1 MSLIT
6 LDKLTRFWNGLK
18 NNILLK
24 SEQTQDIVDG
34 SVSNATLTLTRRDG
48 TTKALTVDN
57 VTNATNATL
66 ATKATSDGNGNNIAS
81 SYLLKSGYDINTL
94 LPKTAAAHNSV
105 YRGKDLTSHFNN
117 GGMSAAIAAGT
128 FDDIFPG
135 DYIIKSVTVNGT
147 TYSNVKWIVGD
158 LDYNYGTG
166 YKNPTVH
173 HVLLFAE
180 TNLGKAQMNT
190 SNTTSGGYQNCNFFK
205 NTRPL
210 YDTGIVNAFGTDHV
224 LEHSE
229 MLSNAMNSTAAS
241 PAGMGWTGTSY
252 WSWGT
257 TDATDG
263 TYPWRHDIKSNIF
276 SHTMLIGH
284 SPFGSAADVGTQAK
298 QIAATRL
305 NPSLWFIDGTWCWC
319 RDVASTAS
327 FAVAG
332 GGGYANGNG
341 ASNSGGVR
349 PYFLLR

>member
-1 MSLIT
+1 MSLVTSNRIKE
-6 LDKLTRFWNGLK
+6 LWVEIKSKIYF
-18 NNILLK
+18 K

-48 TTKALTVDN
+48 TTEALTVNN
-57 VTNATNATL
+57 VSNATNATL

-105 YRGKDLTSHFNN
+105 YRGKDLTSYFNN

-166 YKNPTVH
+166 SKNPTVH
-173 HVLLFAE
+173 HVLMFSA
-180 TNLGKAQMNT
+180 TAIGTAQMNT

-205 NTRPL
+205 NIRPL

-229 MLSNAMNSTAAS
+229 FLSNGMSSSA
-241 PAGMGWTGTSY
+241 PAGGAMGWTGSST
-252 WSWGT
+252 WLWGT
-257 TDATDG
+257 AGATDG

-284 SPFGSAADVGTQAK
+284 APFGSAADVGTQAK

-319 RDVASTAS
+319 RDVASAAG
-327 FAVAG
+327 FAYAYG
-332 GGGYANGNG
+332 DGYAGTGG
-341 ASNSGGVR
+341 ASHSIGVR

>member
-1 MSLIT
+1 MSLVTSNRIKE
-6 LDKLTRFWNGLK
+6 LWAEIKSKIYF
-18 NNILLK
+18 K

-48 TTKALTVDN
+48 TTKALTVNN
-57 VTNATNATL
+57 VSNATNATL

-105 YRGKDLTSHFNN
+105 YRGKDLTSYFNN

-173 HVLLFAE
+173 HVLLFPE
-180 TNLGKAQMNT
+180 TYLGKAQMNT

-229 MLSNAMNSTAAS
+229 LLSNGMSSSA
-241 PAGMGWTGTSY
+241 PAGGAMGWTGSST

-276 SHTMLIGH
+276 SHAMLIGH
-284 SPFGSAADVGTQAK
+284 APFGSAADVGTQAK

-305 NPSLWFIDGTWCWC
+305 NSSLWFIDGTWCWC
-319 RDVASTAS
+319 RDVASTAY
-327 FAVAG
+327 FPHAG
-332 GGGYANGNG
+332 GDGYANSRA
-341 ASNSGGVR
+341 ASDFGGVR